1 MNTKPHDA
9 LAIVKLYEIRSE
21 SLMRQARAWFFTE
34 FNPKSGL
41 EILALMQSGEKQSA
55 FYRMVASHWEV
66 APRSSTTAGST
77 KRCFS
82 KLTLNTS

>member
-41 EILALMQSGEKQSA
+41 EILALMQSLFLVS
-55 FYRMVASHWEV
+55 
-66 APRSSTTAGST
+66 
-77 KRCFS
+77 
-82 KLTLNTS
+82 

>member
-34 FNPKSGL
+34 FNPESGL
-41 EILALMQSGEKQSA
+41 EILTLMQ
-55 FYRMVASHWEV
+55 
-66 APRSSTTAGST
+66 
-77 KRCFS
+77 
-82 KLTLNTS
+82 